1 MYYEACLRYLAFP
14 EMNYRRQDTQRAH
27 VKTCGWIT
35 RHRSYTTWLEDGS
48 GILWIKGKP
57 GSGKS
62 TLMEFLL
69 RDFEKQALY
78 QESIQLS
85 FFLHGRGTSL
95 QKSRLGMYRSLLH
108 QLLLSAPTARA
119 EFRHAFQERS
129 RSQGDPGKDW
139 NWHVNELR
147 AFFMTAVEHVATIQP
162 VNIVVDALDEA
173 SDGTDDQNTSHQI
186 VSDFHEL
193 NNLLLQKKL
202 RSTICFSC
210 RHFPVVTDNQG
221 RDICVEEENQA
232 DISVYVCDE
241 LHRRLRVSESEQQY
255 LAELQD
261 SIVSG
266 AHGVFQWA
274 ALVLAMAIRYHN
286 DGLSPREIRQML
298 EEVPEELSDVYK
310 HILGKVIDKKYYR
323 ETLRLMRWVCLAE
336 RPLTV
341 TELCFAMS
349 LPETE
354 ILGPESSLAEPELR
368 PYDVIVRRIV
378 SLSGGLI
385 ESKQHEEDQIVQF
398 IHQSVNDFFLRDGL
412 RFFDKTSGD
421 PIGQGHHQLS
431 LICAN
436 YVRIAD
442 SNNPDAESVKTK
454 LPFMDYVARSW
465 FLHAEN
471 AETRGVPQDYLLR
484 YSQYYPSMLD
494 HWVRFYR
501 ILDYYNF
508 SGRRPEKSSTMLHIA
523 SGAGLLSVV
532 EGLLLTHPDLEQK
545 DNTGNRALHHAS
557 RWGHAKVVKA
567 LLDAGAVFEAENN
580 SKCTS
585 LERAA
590 ANGHEGIVRL
600 LLIKGADINKQ
611 TGNTGNALYGA
622 AAKGSRAI
630 VQLLLDNKAE
640 VNAQGGFYGNALQ
653 AAAYGGNQVVVQL
666 LLDNKAEVNAQGG
679 DYGNALQA
687 AAFRGYQAVVQLLLN
702 NKADVNAQGGHY
714 GNALQAAARWGHQVI
729 VQLLLDNKADVN
741 AQGGRY
747 GNALQAAAAFGG
759 YQVVVQLLLD
769 NKAEVNAQ
777 GGEYGNALQAAAA
790 RRGNQAVV
798 QLLLDNKA
806 EVNAQGGYYG
816 NALQAAAACR
826 GNQAAVQLLL
836 DNRAKVNAQGGHYG
850 NTLKAAISGG
860 DQAIVRIL
868 RRHPDL

>member
-1 MYYEACLRYLAFP
+1 
-14 EMNYRRQDTQRAH
+14 MNYRRQDTQRAH

-35 RHRSYTTWLEDGS
+35 RHPSYTTWLEDGS

-69 RDFEKQALY
+69 RDFEKQAFY

-85 FFLHGRGTSL
+85 FFLHGRGTIL

-129 RSQGDPGKDW
+129 KSQGDPGKDW

-193 NNLLLQKKL
+193 NNLLLHKKL

-221 RDICVEEENQA
+221 RDIYVEEENQA

-261 SIVSG
+261 AIVSG

-274 ALVLAMAIRYHN
+274 ALVLALAIRYHN

-298 EEVPEELSDVYK
+298 KEVPEELGDVYK
-310 HILGKVIDKKYYR
+310 HILGKVIDKNYYP

-341 TELCFAMS
+341 TDMCFAMS

-354 ILGPESSLAEPELR
+354 ILHLESSLAEPELR
-368 PYDVIVRRIV
+368 PYDVMVRRIV

-385 ESKQHEEDQIVQF
+385 ECKQHREDRIVQV

-421 PIGQGHHQLS
+421 PIGQGHRQLS

-436 YVRIAD
+436 YMRIAD
-442 SNNPDAESVKTK
+442 SNKLDAESLKTK
-454 LPFMDYVARSW
+454 LPFVDYIARSW
-465 FLHAEN
+465 FLHAEK

-484 YSQYYPSMLD
+484 YSQCFPSMLD

-501 ILDYYNF
+501 ILDDNKY
-508 SGRRPEKSSTMLHIA
+508 SERRPEKSSTMLHIA

-532 EGLLLTHPDLEQK
+532 EGLLLTHPDLEQM
-545 DNTGNRALHHAS
+545 DGNGNRALHHAS

-567 LLDAGAVFEAENN
+567 LLDAGADFEAEND
-580 SKCTS
+580 SKCTA

-590 ANGHEGIVRL
+590 ANGHEGIVEL
-600 LLIKGADINKQ
+600 LLIKGADVNKQ

-630 VQLLLDNKAE
+630 VQLLLDNKAD

-653 AAAYGGNQVVVQL
+653 AAA
-666 LLDNKAEVNAQGG
+666 
-679 DYGNALQA
+679 A
-687 AAFRGYQAVVQLLLN
+687 AY
-702 NKADVNAQGGHY
+702 K
-714 GNALQAAARWGHQVI
+714 
-729 VQLLLDNKADVN
+729 
-741 AQGGRY
+741 
-747 GNALQAAAAFGG
+747 
-759 YQVVVQLLLD
+759 
-769 NKAEVNAQ
+769 
-777 GGEYGNALQAAAA
+777 
-790 RRGNQAVV
+790 GNQAVV

-806 EVNAQGGYYG
+806 EVNAQGGFYG
-816 NALQAAAACR
+816 NALQAAAAAYK
-826 GNQAAVQLLL
+826 GNRAVVQLLL
-836 DNRAKVNAQGGHYG
+836 DNKADINAQGGFYGNALQAAAYGGNHAVVQLLLDNKAEVNAQGGHYG
-850 NTLKAAISGG
+850 NALQAAAAGYKSNRAVVQLLLDNKADINAQGENLAMFIKLLYLGAIK
-860 DQAIVRIL
+860 
-868 RRHPDL
+868 